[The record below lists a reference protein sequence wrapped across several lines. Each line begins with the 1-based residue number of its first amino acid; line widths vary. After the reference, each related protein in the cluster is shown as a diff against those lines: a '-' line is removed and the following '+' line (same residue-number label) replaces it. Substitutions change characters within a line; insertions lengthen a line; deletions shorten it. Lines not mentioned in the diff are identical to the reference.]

1 MQEDIELL
9 FKKENIK
16 SHKNQGITVCNLLS
30 AEEGVELSTAILY
43 QIVDR
48 KSVLYL
54 SGGST
59 PKTLY
64 TKLAKEEKL
73 VPGAVGQVDE
83 RYGQPFH
90 ERSNQLMIRE
100 TGLTRYLEIRD
111 IPFYPMLQGKDRV
124 ETSENYDQKI
134 RELNAVFQRNI
145 AILGIGTDGH
155 TSGIP
160 ALNSKFTHSASSG
173 QEIQNAK
180 LYDDYHLVAEYNLE
194 ESFYKERV
202 TMTFLGLAMQDILI
216 ILVFG
221 EDKKDALKL
230 MFDEGSEHEI
240 PARFYKRPEIAKKT
254 LLITDQSV

>member
-1 MQEDIELL
+1 MFEDIELL

-16 SHKNQGITVCNLLS
+16 SHKNQGITVCNVLNADEGVDLS
-30 AEEGVELSTAILY
+30 ASILY

-64 TKLAKEEKL
+64 AKLAKEEKL

-83 RYGQPFH
+83 RFGPPFH
-90 ERSNQLMIRE
+90 SKSNQLMIRD
-100 TGLTRYLEIRD
+100 TGILRYFEILD
-111 IPFYPMLQGKDRV
+111 IPFYPILQGKDRI

-134 RELNAVFQRNI
+134 RELNAVYQKNI

-160 ALNSKFTHSASSG
+160 ALNSKFK
-173 QEIQNAK
+173 IQNSK

-202 TMTFLGLAMQDILI
+202 TMTFLGLEMQDILI
-216 ILVFG
+216 VLVFG
-221 EDKKDALKL
+221 EDKKEALEL
-230 MFDEGSEHEI
+230 MFEEGSEEEI
-240 PARFYKRPEIAKKT
+240 PARFYKKPEIAKKT
-254 LLITDQSV
+254 LLITDQRV